1 MLLLD
6 NNLSPKLAKKLKSVF
21 PGIAHVMDF
30 GLEDKDD
37 REVWNCAT
45 QNQLHIL
52 TKDEDFVHLV
62 HLRGFPP
69 KVIRLVCGNVST
81 AYIENLL
88 MREASAIQN
97 FINSS
102 HHGLLILY

>member
-1 MLLLD
+1 
-6 NNLSPKLAKKLKSVF
+6 
-21 PGIAHVMDF
+21 MDF
-30 GLEDKDD
+30 GLEDQDD
-37 REVWNCAT
+37 QQVWDYAVR
-45 QNQLHIL
+45 NQFHIL

-81 AYIENLL
+81 GYIEHLL
-88 MREASAIQN
+88 TREVTTIQT

-102 HHGLLILY
+102 HHGLLVLY